1 MPPTLPPLLP
11 TGANWVFI
19 TVSLSV
25 PSRQPAHMK
34 GPLWGGGRGAGTMKD
49 AEGRVAGAEREVG
62 VDRGETGREDE
73 TEEMREGEGGG
84 PESSGAVNRVEGQRE
99 GEEDETGRTDPGL
112 RKSQENKGGGRGTPT
127 PTPSH

>member
-1 MPPTLPPLLP
+1 
-11 TGANWVFI
+11 
-19 TVSLSV
+19 
-25 PSRQPAHMK
+25 
-34 GPLWGGGRGAGTMKD
+34 MKD

-62 VDRGETGREDE
+62 VDRGETRREDE